1 VEEKEVISKL
11 VKELKGKLSHLT
23 SQQEIIEEIKKTI
36 KLIFI
41 QISEEEAERIA
52 KQIASFDKIQK
63 YIEDN
68 EIEDIVINDTKNI
81 FIYKKGSAQ
90 KCEALSEEELE
101 LIANKMMMYS
111 VSEIKEGI
119 YDVHLPNGSRANITK
134 SPYGYEIAIRNFRKI
149 TPSIIDLINLGSID
163 YSIAAKLWL
172 YADGLGIRPANILI
186 GGMPGAGKT
195 TLLNSMFSFFKP
207 EERVVV
213 IEDTLELN
221 TSMLDNC
228 ARLETTKDLTLE
240 DLVKNVLRMRP
251 DRIIIGE
258 VRGREAIDMMTAM
271 NIGKIG
277 MCTIHGS
284 SARDV
289 VVRLQNA
296 PMNVPKQIIPLIDA
310 IIIIGKLIEKG
321 ETKRKII
328 EIAEVSGIETEVL
341 LNPLYKYDFKQMKAI
356 ETSPSVSYRDTL
368 AKVTGISTYE
378 ITKELERREKI
389 LRALNKLGIHKIEDI
404 SKFVKEYYE
413 DPYKAMKKIA
423 LEL

>member
-1 VEEKEVISKL
+1 M
-11 VKELKGKLSHLT
+11 
-23 SQQEIIEEIKKTI
+23 
-36 KLIFI
+36 FI

-52 KQIASFDKIQK
+52 KQIASFDKIQR

-101 LIANKMMMYS
+101 LVTNKMMMYS
-111 VSEIKEGI
+111 ISEIKEGI

-149 TPSIIDLINLGSID
+149 TPSIIDLINMWTLD

-207 EERVVV
+207 DERVVV

-228 ARLETTKDLTLE
+228 ARLETTKELTLE

-271 NIGKIG
+271 NIGKIA

-296 PMNVPKQIIPLIDA
+296 PMNVPKQIIPLIDS
-310 IIIIGKLIEKG
+310 IIVVGKVFEKG
-321 ETKRKII
+321 ETRRKII

-378 ITKELERREKI
+378 ITKELERRELI
-389 LRALNKLGIHKIEDI
+389 LRTLNKLGIHKIEEI
-404 SKFVKEYYE
+404 SKFVKDYYE
-413 DPYKAMKKIA
+413 DPYKAMKKIG